1 MFMDKQNEMQADVRQ
16 MSEEEGYQGK
26 AAELLFEQLGIN
38 KRLEMMTSIISSVT
52 TLFECGSD
60 EDEEN

>member
-1 MFMDKQNEMQADVRQ
+1 MDKQNQMQADVRQ

-26 AAELLFEQLGIN
+26 ATELLFEQLGIN

>member
-1 MFMDKQNEMQADVRQ
+1 MDKQNEMQADVRQ

>member
-1 MFMDKQNEMQADVRQ
+1 
-16 MSEEEGYQGK
+16 
-26 AAELLFEQLGIN
+26 LGIN